1 MGGYKL
7 EGRCTG
13 ADNTEGEWRGL
24 RWSGVHSRPLLS
36 CLREM
41 NMVIC
46 HTKKAWTIR
55 EPVLPCRKKKSNC
68 GDVRLHKEARKLF
81 ARPQTDV
88 QDPKTTTAGLLN
100 QLNGIALSNVA
111 CTYILAN
118 LGAEVVFHLG
128 VTTVYALTDLVVY

>member
-1 MGGYKL
+1 
-7 EGRCTG
+7 
-13 ADNTEGEWRGL
+13 
-24 RWSGVHSRPLLS
+24 
-36 CLREM
+36 M

-46 HTKKAWTIR
+46 HTKKTWTIR
-55 EPVLPCRKKKSNC
+55 EPVFPYRKKKSNC
-68 GDVRLHKEARKLF
+68 GDVGLHKEARKLF

-128 VTTVYALTDLVVY
+128 VTTVYALTDLVVVY